1 MIKKILMTS
10 AFAVAAATGANAA
23 TVSFTTPV
31 VEGTANPLATSSTG
45 PAFGAF
51 CENVTGD
58 VDVSCSSPPSPSRIG
73 RDPFE
78 DTAWEGIS
86 PYSIVSSGHRA
97 TYTASGT
104 SLSLIW
110 GSVDDF
116 NVIEFYAGGVMVD
129 MITGADLIPPVGTAP
144 EAVLGVVATIKT
156 DAMFDSFVMF
166 ADGGNSFEY
175 SSLATA
181 PIPASILLMGGG
193 LAGLGALRRRKK

>member
-31 VEGTANPLATSSTG
+31 VEGTANPLAASVTG
-45 PAFGAF
+45 PAYGGY
-51 CENVTGD
+51 CENVTGH
-58 VDVSCSSPPSPSRIG
+58 VDVVGGCTTAPPRSA

-78 DTAWEGIS
+78 DTIWAGVS
-86 PYSIVSSGHRA
+86 PYSVVMNGWRA
-97 TYTASGT
+97 TYEMTGS

-129 MITGADLIPPVGTAP
+129 SITGADLIPPADTAP
-144 EAVLGVVATIKT
+144 EAELGVVATVYT
-156 DAMFDSFVMF
+156 TTMFDSFVMF

-175 SSLATA
+175 SSLASA